1 MRERAFPKEPEMHD
15 RSRLV
20 GEPAYV
26 FDSHSG
32 WSHIVKYRQIV
43 EQRLMNYPEAE
54 VAHLLSR
61 FDVKDDSVYEAAL
74 FELFLH
80 DLLRSVTDQIEIEGL
95 IPDSEKHAD
104 FALRLGGYGEIHV
117 EALSLRFALNSSA
130 ENLKLVNQYIG
141 DILSSDFSICL
152 GAVHGELSNTPP
164 RRPVDNW
171 TQRVLQAFSWEDAD
185 RRVRGNPE
193 RLIPIEPLVLDECQI
208 DAWLLVRPPN
218 QRTQQSCLGMPAMSA
233 NTFRYDT
240 RVADTRTKIE
250 KKIEK
255 KIGEKI
261 EEKIEEK
268 KRASTS
274 TPFVLAV
281 NVNNR
286 MRPYEEKELEVL
298 YGNADNGTG
307 GVWRTSDGRPR
318 ETYTRCAAIWFF
330 HQVDPLYPK
339 GRHNALHLNSFVN
352 HDERMAIL
360 AKAAEARGV
369 SPPT

>member
-1 MRERAFPKEPEMHD
+1 MRERAFPEEPEMHD

-20 GEPAYV
+20 GERAYA

-32 WSHIVKYRQIV
+32 RSHIVEYRRIV
-43 EQRLMNYPEAE
+43 EQRLLNYPEAK

-61 FDVKDDSVYEAAL
+61 FDVKNDRVYEAAL

-95 IPDSEKHAD
+95 IPDSKKHAD
-104 FALRLGGYGEIHV
+104 FALRLGSYGEIHV
-117 EALSLRFALNSSA
+117 EALSLSFALNSSA
-130 ENLKLVNQYIG
+130 ENLKLVEQYIG

-185 RRVRGNPE
+185 CRVRDNPE
-193 RLIPIEPLVLDECQI
+193 RLIPIEPLVLDECRI
-208 DAWLLVRPPN
+208 DAWLLVRPPD

-233 NTFRYDT
+233 NTFRNDT
-240 RVADTRTKIE
+240 RVADTRT
-250 KKIEK
+250 
-255 KIGEKI
+255 KI

-330 HQVDPLYPK
+330 HQVDLSYPQ
-339 GRHNALHLNSFVN
+339 GRRNALHLHPDIN

-360 AKAAEARGV
+360 AKAAEARGA